1 MLSLSFRIL
10 AISVSDSNLRTQKLA
25 NQAKS
30 LFTKPTEGL
39 SAVAAHKI
47 LVIDDSRVIRNM
59 VRDMLPPANFEVLEA
74 ADGRQGLDLI
84 QQEKPWMIMLDF
96 LLPKMSGFE
105 VYEALQQNP
114 ELSRIPLVLMSG
126 RKEEVTCKIG
136 EPFEDKYFVFIEK
149 PFEQKELITAIKRA
163 IDLAKKRPNQTA
175 FGVKPADTLVP
186 EKSDDALVKR
196 IEALETKQK
205 VLENQIASQQ
215 KQFQQLV
222 DFIKK
227 KLK

>member
-1 MLSLSFRIL
+1 M
-10 AISVSDSNLRTQKLA
+10 A

-30 LFTKPTEGL
+30 LFTKITEGL

-74 ADGRQGLDLI
+74 ADGIKGLEMI
-84 QQEKPWMIMLDF
+84 QQQKPWMIMLDF
-96 LLPKMSGFE
+96 LLPRMSGFE
-105 VYEALQQNP
+105 VYETLQQSP
-114 ELSRIPLVLMSG
+114 ELRRIPLVLMSG
-126 RKEEVTCKIG
+126 RKEEVTSKIA
-136 EPFEDKYFVFIEK
+136 EPFEDKYLVFIEK
-149 PFEQKELITAIKRA
+149 PFEQKELITAIKKAMVLVQKMPPISVVTPSTPVADAVPQERA
-163 IDLAKKRPNQTA
+163 
-175 FGVKPADTLVP
+175 
-186 EKSDDALVKR
+186 DDGLLQR
-196 IEALETKQK
+196 IEELEAKHK
-205 VLENQIASQQ
+205 LLEQQVASQQ

>member
-1 MLSLSFRIL
+1 
-10 AISVSDSNLRTQKLA
+10 
-25 NQAKS
+25 
-30 LFTKPTEGL
+30 
-39 SAVAAHKI
+39 
-47 LVIDDSRVIRNM
+47 M

-74 ADGRQGLDLI
+74 ADGIKGLEMI

-105 VYEALQQNP
+105 VYEALQQSP
-114 ELSRIPLVLMSG
+114 DLIRIPLVLMSG
-126 RKEEVTCKIG
+126 RKEEVTSKIG

-163 IDLAKKRPNQTA
+163 MALSEKRPRPSLMTVASATTTNV
-175 FGVKPADTLVP
+175 GSSH
-186 EKSDDALVKR
+186 SDQSVNKR
-196 IEALETKQK
+196 IVELETKQK
-205 VLENQIASQQ
+205 LLEQQMASQQ

-227 KLK
+227 KIK

>member
-1 MLSLSFRIL
+1 
-10 AISVSDSNLRTQKLA
+10 
-25 NQAKS
+25 
-30 LFTKPTEGL
+30 
-39 SAVAAHKI
+39 VAAHKI

-74 ADGRQGLDLI
+74 ADGIKGLEMI

-96 LLPKMSGFE
+96 LLPRMSGFE
-105 VYEALQQNP
+105 VYETLQQSA

-126 RKEEVTCKIG
+126 RKEEVTSKIA
-136 EPFEDKYFVFIEK
+136 EPFEDKYLVFIEK

-163 IDLAKKRPNQTA
+163 MVLVQKRPPISVIESRNASTDVVSQERTD
-175 FGVKPADTLVP
+175 DTLI
-186 EKSDDALVKR
+186 KR
-196 IEALETKQK
+196 IEELETKQK
-205 VLENQIASQQ
+205 LLEQQIASQQ

>member
-1 MLSLSFRIL
+1 M
-10 AISVSDSNLRTQKLA
+10 
-25 NQAKS
+25 
-30 LFTKPTEGL
+30 
-39 SAVAAHKI
+39 AAHKI

-74 ADGRQGLDLI
+74 ADGIKGLEMI
-84 QQEKPWMIMLDF
+84 QKEKPWMIMLDF
-96 LLPKMSGFE
+96 LLPRMSGFE
-105 VYEALQQNP
+105 VYETLQQSA

-126 RKEEVTCKIG
+126 RKEEVTSKIA
-136 EPFEDKYFVFIEK
+136 EPFEDKYLVFIEK

-163 IDLAKKRPNQTA
+163 MVLAPKRPITVIENRITSTDVVSQERTD
-175 FGVKPADTLVP
+175 DTLI
-186 EKSDDALVKR
+186 KR
-196 IEALETKQK
+196 IEELETKQK
-205 VLENQIASQQ
+205 LLEQQIASQQ

>member
-1 MLSLSFRIL
+1 M
-10 AISVSDSNLRTQKLA
+10 
-25 NQAKS
+25 
-30 LFTKPTEGL
+30 
-39 SAVAAHKI
+39 AAHKI

-74 ADGRQGLDLI
+74 ADGIKGLEMI
-84 QQEKPWMIMLDF
+84 QQQKPWMIMLDF
-96 LLPKMSGFE
+96 LLPRMSGFE
-105 VYEALQQNP
+105 VYEALQQSP

-126 RKEEVTCKIG
+126 RKEEVTSKIS
-136 EPFEDKYFVFIEK
+136 EPFEDKYLVFIEK

-163 IDLAKKRPNQTA
+163 MVLAQKRP
-175 FGVKPADTLVP
+175 PASVISAGAVTTDAST
-186 EKSDDALVKR
+186 SDRADEGLVKR
-196 IEALETKQK
+196 IEELEAKQK
-205 VLENQIASQQ
+205 NLEQQLLAQQ